1 MPLMTDRLGAAAQ
14 VAAGLTEALTF
25 DDILLLPR
33 HSKILPSQVD
43 ISSRFTRRIR
53 LNVPIGSSGRRAA

>member
-1 MPLMTDRLGAAAQ
+1 MPTITNALGAAAQ

-33 HSKILPSQVD
+33 HSTVLPS
-43 ISSRFTRRIR
+43 
-53 LNVPIGSSGRRAA
+53 

>member
-1 MPLMTDRLGAAAQ
+1 MSMSDQLGAAAQ

-33 HSKILPSQVD
+33 HSRILPSQVD
-43 ISSRFTRRIR
+43 
-53 LNVPIGSSGRRAA
+53 VGS